1 MKLFVYGATAQCV
14 AELVGVDF
22 KTAVYDFHR
31 LRMIIDQATKDD
43 TAFAGEVEVDER
55 YFGACAKG
63 NAVAAQLA
71 KSRSLVCSSV
81 VAGFT
86 PRPYMDSPGFA
97 SGIAI

>member
-1 MKLFVYGATAQCV
+1 MELFVSEATARC
-14 AELVGVDF
+14 AGELVGVNF
-22 KTAVYDFHR
+22 KPAAYYFHR

-43 TAFAGEVEVDER
+43 TAFAGEVEVHER
-55 YFGACAKG
+55 YFAACAKG

-86 PRPYMDSPGFA
+86 PRSSP
-97 SGIAI
+97 I